1 MKKRL
6 LNNHLF
12 ERMLPIPM
20 KFFQEFKWAVPHAF
34 NSAIASCRF
43 EQGDILYD
51 TPLAYSGS
59 WGEALQ
65 HINYSLQ
72 VKFPPRSSSPDTS
85 NNDGSVFSAN
95 WSARVVFEFQDHKTK
110 TSKLVETTQGNLY
123 TLLWKGNVDNYLT
136 EQTCAPKQAI
146 ELLDKLELA
155 SVFFEQKA
163 ATDHNIKGFFIL
175 PFCPASDQLVEKY
188 KRLDNVFLEFFQFSK
203 LQINLTEISVY
214 SYADFVPTAKIV
226 AFFFLQNLDSAEIKE
241 AIKKALYKPSRD
253 KKTKKENF
261 SVSNHGLLKIFNQ

>member
-1 MKKRL
+1 
-6 LNNHLF
+6 
-12 ERMLPIPM
+12 M

-59 WGEALQ
+59 WGEAVQ

-72 VKFPPRSSSPDTS
+72 VKFPPRSSSADTS

-95 WSARVVFEFQDHKTK
+95 WSARVIFEFQDHKTK

-136 EQTCAPKQAI
+136 EQKCAPKQAI

-155 SVFFEQKA
+155 SAFFEQKA
-163 ATDHNIKGFFIL
+163 AEDHNIKGFFLL
-175 PFCPASDQLVEKY
+175 PFCSASDPLVEKF
-188 KRLDNVFLEFFQFSK
+188 KRLDNEFLENLQFIKSQIK
-203 LQINLTEISVY
+203 LTDIPVFP
-214 SYADFVPTAKIV
+214 YADFVPTAKIT
-226 AFFFLQNLDSAEIKE
+226 AFLFIQNTNSEEITE
-241 AIKKALYKPSRD
+241 VIKKALYKPSRD
-253 KKTKKENF
+253 KKTKKEHF
-261 SVSNHGLLKIFNQ
+261 SVYNHGFLKILAH